1 MTAISF
7 FFFGRKEIKKELIN
21 VNVLEKCYLDLE
33 LIFMESAKLVYNF
46 NPRVVWAI
54 FVNIPINVLN
64 YSINV
69 PSYSTSVSSAQS
81 VFMAF

>member
-7 FFFGRKEIKKELIN
+7 FFFGRKEKKKELIN

-33 LIFMESAKLVYNF
+33 LIFMESAKLDYNF
-46 NPRVVWAI
+46 NPGVVWAI
-54 FVNIPINVLN
+54 FVNIPINVPN